1 MEDKVKK
8 YQEIIQHFLATQAS
22 YRPNKDGVETQVIAD
37 TLNHHYQLLRIGWR
51 KGRFVRG
58 CRFHFDI
65 KNDKVWIQENR
76 TDIDVAEELREM
88 GIPKSDIVIGFLPIE
103 GRELSGYAVA

>member
-8 YQEIIQHFLATQAS
+8 YQEIIQNFLAIQAS
-22 YRPNKDGVETQVIAD
+22 YRSNKDGVETQIIAD
-37 TLNHHYQLLRIGWR
+37 TINHHYQLLRIGWR
-51 KGRFVRG
+51 NGRFVRG

-76 TDIDVAEELREM
+76 TDIDVADELNEM
-88 GIPKSDIVIGFLPIE
+88 GIPKSDIVIGFLSPKM
-103 GRELSGYAVA
+103 REYGDYALA

>member
-1 MEDKVKK
+1 MENKVKK
-8 YQEIIQHFLATQAS
+8 YQEIIQDFLATQAS

-51 KGRFVRG
+51 NGRFVRG

-76 TDIDVAEELREM
+76 TDIDVAEELM
-88 GIPKSDIVIGFLPIE
+88 DLGIPKSDIVIGFLPIE
-103 GRELSGYAVA
+103 SRELSGYAVA